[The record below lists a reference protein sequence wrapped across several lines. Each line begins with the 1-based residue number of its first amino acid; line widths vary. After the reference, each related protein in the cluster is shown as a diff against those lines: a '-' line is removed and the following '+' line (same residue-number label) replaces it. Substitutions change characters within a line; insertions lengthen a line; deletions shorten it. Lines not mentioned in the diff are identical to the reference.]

1 MKDIAEWLASLDLGE
16 YAQRFAENAIDL
28 SVIRDLTENDLEE
41 LGVLLGHRRKM
52 LRAIAELQGEAASK
66 PQTSA
71 EPGRDRAERRQLT
84 VMFCDLVGSTEL
96 SARLD
101 PEDMGQLVALFH
113 HRIAEVIDGYQGIVA
128 RYMGDGVLAYFG
140 YPQAHEDDAEQA
152 VRAGLALVEAVP
164 NLQTGAE
171 APLQV
176 RVGIATGVVL
186 VGDLIGEGGSQE
198 QAVVGDTPNLAARL
212 QVLAEPGTVVIS
224 ASTRRLTG
232 GQFEYRDRGPAALKG
247 WAEPV
252 PAWQVLRTSGVAGRF
267 EAQHESKLTPLFGRD
282 EEIELLLRRWRGVS
296 QGEGRVVVLTGEP
309 GIGKSHIT
317 LALQERL
324 LAEPHIGLHYFCSA
338 HHTNSALLPFVGQ
351 LERAARFERGDTS
364 AEKLAKLEMLL
375 VQSAVEGDQAVALLA
390 NLLSLPSSDR
400 YRLPELSPQSRKEKT
415 LAALLSRL
423 EGLAAMQPV
432 LMIFEDVHWIDPTS
446 LELLTVMV
454 DQVPQLRVLLLIN
467 ARPEFAP
474 PWPHYAHVT
483 TVALTR
489 LSRPDGAAIIKRI
502 TGGKTLPAEVMNQ
515 ILARTDGV
523 PLFVEELTKTV
534 LESGVLQEGEGH
546 YVLEHPLPSLAIPTT
561 LHDSLIARLDRFA
574 PVREVAQIGAVVGR
588 SFSYELLNAV
598 AGIPREKLE
607 EALGQ
612 LVLSELIFR
621 RGEIP
626 HAVYTFK
633 HVLVRDAAYSSLLK
647 SRRANLHAAIASA
660 FEQRFPEIV
669 EAQPET
675 LAQHLTEAG
684 LIEKAVSYWL
694 KAGKNAVQR
703 FANLEA
709 IAHLQRGIE
718 TVGRLPDTLGRD
730 RLELDLQFTLG
741 PCLIATQGPASSTA
755 IATFAR
761 GRELC
766 ARLGD
771 PPEYLQVMFW
781 LATGSVVRGE
791 LPQAR
796 ETTATLLGLAEARND
811 RPMLI
816 NAIRGLGMILLFMGH
831 VVDARELTERAIEA
845 FGASSETE
853 KLAARAAGQD
863 AGAAGLA
870 LMSWALWILGYVD
883 MAAARM
889 AAALQRADAVGHPH
903 TQAYAC
909 YYASILHALRGEP
922 AIAHRH
928 AERCLSLSEEY
939 GFRHWQ
945 GLSRAIRGICMTML
959 DPSAST
965 LEEVRGALDHYRSAG
980 YQLGITA
987 LYVLLCP
994 ILLLRHEPEAA
1005 LEVIEQGL
1013 SAANH
1018 NSERIFEAELH
1029 RLKARALLLCGAA
1042 GSETHAQSLLDRAL
1056 TTARSQHARSLELR
1070 AAKDLAALWIGQGR
1084 RDEALAFLAPIHA
1097 WFTEG
1102 FDTHDLKEAKVLLDQ
1117 RNHEPISSYQASCI
1131 APGLSPC
1138 GAAD

>member
-1 MKDIAEWLASLDLGE
+1 MKDIAEWLASLELGE

-28 SVIRDLTENDLEE
+28 SVVRDLTENDLKE

-52 LRAIAELQGEAASK
+52 LRAIAELQRAPASIL
-66 PQTSA
+66 QMAS
-71 EPGRDRAERRQLT
+71 EPGRERAERRQLT
-84 VMFCDLVGSTEL
+84 VMFCDLVGSTTL
-96 SARLD
+96 AARLD
-101 PEDMGQLVALFH
+101 PEDMRQVMALFH
-113 HRIAEVIDGYQGIVA
+113 RRIAEVIGGYEGVVA

-140 YPQAHEDDAEQA
+140 YPQAHEDDAVQA
-152 VRAGLALVEAVP
+152 VRAGLALVEAVA
-164 NLQTGAE
+164 NLQTGGSS
-171 APLQV
+171 PLQI
-176 RVGIATGVVL
+176 RVGIATGVAV

-212 QVLAEPGTVVIS
+212 QALAEPGTVMIS
-224 ASTRRLTG
+224 ATTRRLTA
-232 GQFEYRDRGPAALKG
+232 GQFEYRDCGPVALKG
-247 WAEPV
+247 WTQPV
-252 PAWQVLRTSGVAGRF
+252 PAWQVLRTSGVESRF
-267 EAQHESKLTPLFGRD
+267 EAQHETKPTPLFGRD
-282 EEIELLLRRWRGVS
+282 EEIELLLRRWRS
-296 QGEGRVVVLTGEP
+296 ATQGEGRVVVLTGDP
-309 GIGKSHIT
+309 GIGKSHIA
-317 LALQERL
+317 LALEERL
-324 LAEPHIGLHYFCSA
+324 QAEPHISLRYFCSA
-338 HHTNSALLPFVGQ
+338 HHTNSALFPFVGQ
-351 LERAARFERGDTS
+351 LERAARFKRGDS
-364 AEKLAKLEMLL
+364 PAEKLAKLETLL
-375 VQSAVEGDQAVALLA
+375 VQSAADGDQRVAVLA
-390 NLLSLPSSDR
+390 NLLSLPPSNR
-400 YRLPELSPQSRKEKT
+400 YRLPELTPQSRKEKT
-415 LAALLSRL
+415 LAALLAQL

-432 LMIFEDVHWIDPTS
+432 LVIFEDVHWIDPTS
-446 LELLTVMV
+446 LELLTVTV
-454 DQVPQLRVLLLIN
+454 ERVAQLRVLLLITV
-467 ARPEFAP
+467 RPEFTP
-474 PWPHYAHVT
+474 PWPQYAHVT

-489 LSRPDGAAIIKRI
+489 LGRPDVAAIIKRI
-502 TGGKTLPAEVMNQ
+502 TSGKTLPEEVMNQ

-534 LESGVLQEGEGH
+534 LESGVLQERDGH
-546 YVLEHPLPSLAIPTT
+546 YVLERPLPPLAIPTT

-588 SFSYELLNAV
+588 SFSYELLSAV
-598 AGIPREKLE
+598 AGLSPQKLE
-607 EALGQ
+607 DALGQ
-612 LVLSELIFR
+612 LVLSELVFCR
-621 RGEIP
+621 SEIP

-647 SRRANLHAAIASA
+647 ARRANLHAAIASA

-675 LAQHLTEAG
+675 LAHHLTEAG

-694 KAGKNAVQR
+694 KAGKNAIQR

-709 IAHLQRGIE
+709 IAHLQRGLE
-718 TVGRLPDTLGRD
+718 TACRLPESSGRD
-730 RLELDLQFTLG
+730 RLELDLQFALG

-766 ARLGD
+766 SRLGD

-781 LATGSVVRGE
+781 LATGSVIRGE

-796 ETTATLLGLAEARND
+796 EVTATLLGLAEARND

-816 NAIRGLGMILLFMGH
+816 NAIRGLGMILLFMGR
-831 VVDARELTERAIEA
+831 VVEARELTERAVEA
-845 FGASSETE
+845 FTASNETE

-870 LMSWALWILGYVD
+870 LMSWALWVLGHVD

-922 AIAHRH
+922 SIAHRH
-928 AERCLSLSEEY
+928 AERCLTLSEEH
-939 GFRHWQ
+939 GFRHWH
-945 GLSRAIRGICMTML
+945 GLSRAIRGICMTMV
-959 DPSAST
+959 DPSASAF
-965 LEEVRGALDHYRSAG
+965 EEVRGVLDQYRNAG

-994 ILLLRHEPEAA
+994 ILLLRHEPEVA

-1013 SAANH
+1013 SAASH

-1029 RLKARALLLCGAA
+1029 RLKARALLVYGAP
-1042 GSETHAQSLLDRAL
+1042 GSETHAQSLLDQAL
-1056 TTARSQHARSLELR
+1056 TTARNQRARSLELR

-1084 RDEALAFLAPIHA
+1084 RNEALAFLAPIHA

-1102 FDTHDLKEAKVLLDQ
+1102 FDTHDLKQARVVLDQ
-1117 RNHEPISSYQASCI
+1117 LRS
-1131 APGLSPC
+1131 
-1138 GAAD
+1138 